1 MDNILKFL
9 GIENM
14 FPFIFNQSNQDE
26 NIAYTSD
33 LPNVDV
39 TAFAADYQLGSDADF
54 NQYKEWALEKKR
66 KEAWEKAQLVRAGF
80 APLTT
85 KASDSDIFQGDDLKM
100 MQEKLGDTI
109 QSRHDNG
116 LYFEFPFME
125 QVDSTLYNRMNEPCS
140 GYSCINSQTNYYG
153 RDVQDMNNIHFEKN
167 HHGFIPVP
175 LDSLKQGD
183 IVQGRKWWEDGYER
197 ERPAHATMFDSYD
210 ENGDIRVWDQH
221 GWYGMIT
228 PELNRFL
235 YKSPDPDPTLIY
247 YPYRA
252 KNGFRYIGSP
262 LFTKEVIEKFKAYLK
277 RNGREDEIKRLNLD

>member
-125 QVDSTLYNRMNEPCS
+125 QVDSTLYNRMNEP
-140 GYSCINSQTNYYG
+140 
-153 RDVQDMNNIHFEKN
+153 
-167 HHGFIPVP
+167 FI
-175 LDSLKQGD
+175 
-183 IVQGRKWWEDGYER
+183 
-197 ERPAHATMFDSYD
+197 
-210 ENGDIRVWDQH
+210 
-221 GWYGMIT
+221 
-228 PELNRFL
+228 
-235 YKSPDPDPTLIY
+235 
-247 YPYRA
+247 
-252 KNGFRYIGSP
+252 
-262 LFTKEVIEKFKAYLK
+262 IE
-277 RNGREDEIKRLNLD
+277 